1 MTDKSQLASYQT
13 PLRLNSPLH
22 KVFASLFVF
31 MLSYFAASLAGL
43 LVLRP
48 QMIWPLWPGCALLVA
63 ILLLT
68 ARRNWPLLLLVG
80 LAGFA
85 LYDLREGLAVRSI
98 ALLLAGVLNS
108 LAQNFGRRLLVAN

>member
-1 MTDKSQLASYQT
+1 M
-13 PLRLNSPLH
+13 
-22 KVFASLFVF
+22 
-31 MLSYFAASLAGL
+31 AGL
-43 LVLRP
+43 RSSGSDSAAKQP
-48 QMIWPLWPGCALLVA
+48 
-63 ILLLT
+63 
-68 ARRNWPLLLLVG
+68 ARIGHSSCLAG